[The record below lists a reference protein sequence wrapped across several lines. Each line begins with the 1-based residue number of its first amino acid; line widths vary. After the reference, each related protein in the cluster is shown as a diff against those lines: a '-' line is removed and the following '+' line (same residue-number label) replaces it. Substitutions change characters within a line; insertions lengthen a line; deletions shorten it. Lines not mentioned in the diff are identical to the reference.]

1 MPGRLRIINEFGKR
15 AIESESQNTKEV
27 YLISIASEGKT
38 EEQYFDGIHDLD
50 SSEII
55 KVERLEKSDKTDT
68 KSHPNHVI
76 DLLDERKEDWIEHGI
91 EASELWMVVDRDRQ
105 NVSKEQLNS
114 IIDKCKLE
122 GYNLALSNPTFEFWL
137 LLHIT
142 DLQKYS
148 VDDLLNN
155 EKVNKT
161 RRFIDK
167 ELSIILNGYNKK
179 NLKFE
184 RFEDGINDAIIR
196 AKEMQTNNGNL
207 IDELG
212 TSVCLLV
219 EKLIK

>member
-15 AIESESQNTKEV
+15 AIESESQNAKEV

-76 DLLDERKEDWIEHGI
+76 DLLDERKEYWTEHGI

-105 NVSKEQLNS
+105 NVSKEQLIS

-184 RFEDGINDAIIR
+184 RFEDGIKDAISR
-196 AKEMQTNNGNL
+196 AKEMQTNNRNL

>member
-1 MPGRLRIINEFGKR
+1 M
-15 AIESESQNTKEV
+15 
-27 YLISIASEGKT
+27 
-38 EEQYFDGIHDLD
+38 
-50 SSEII
+50 
-55 KVERLEKSDKTDT
+55 
-68 KSHPNHVI
+68 I
-76 DLLDERKEDWIEHGI
+76 DLLDERKEYWIEHGI